1 MYIQCNIMTH
11 FHNICTSSSI
21 LTAKYILTQIY
32 ISGISEFLVLLL
44 S

>member
-11 FHNICTSSSI
+11 FHNIFTSSPI
-21 LTAKYILTQIY
+21 LTAQYNLTQIY
-32 ISGISEFLVLLL
+32 ISGISEFLELLL